1 MQSVVIDSLEKL
13 MGDGGPRSASL
24 IGGVHAS
31 GFLGERLSLQIA
43 VRLDDMDGTAARED
57 GSATHTDGSGGTSG
71 IEVELVGDL
80 AAAARLSVV
89 RRVPVSAP
97 APEDADQHY
106 LVTEPGEYPD
116 VLEPLSGKTGPG
128 GSSIGTGTDDS
139 TVVAVALTPGRWE
152 ALWIDILVKDAQLAG
167 VHQLTV
173 RLRPQG
179 DGHGDSGSR
188 TTAPDGGADGTE
200 SREGGTDAGAGGIAG
215 GAEHTLHLQIHPHPL
230 PPLEIVN
237 THWFHADSLSSYYE
251 VEVLSERHWE
261 LIEAFLRSAREMDV
275 NSVLTPTWTPPL
287 DTAEGHKRP
296 TVQLVGISEDAA
308 GEYRFDFTQLD
319 RWLRI
324 CREVGMV
331 SIEVAHLFT
340 QWGARFTPAIQVH
353 TADGVEDR
361 FGWHVAATDPEYR
374 RLMQALIPALRE
386 HLAAAWEGRV
396 LWHISDEP
404 SVQGLED
411 YRAAK
416 DQVSDLLEGADVV
429 DALSSLEFAEQSVVD
444 IPIVATNH
452 VGPFL
457 EAGRTPWVYYCVAQD
472 REVANRFIALP
483 SVRNRVLGRQLF
495 VHDAPGFLHWGYNFW
510 WAQFA
515 LRPIDPFTE
524 TCAGGGFYG
533 GDSFAVYPGPNGTP
547 WVSLRHRVFAQG
559 MADHRALTWLAS
571 LAGRERAASLVDEH
585 GTLTYAHF
593 SYDVDQ
599 HLQAR
604 RAVDEA
610 ILEALS
616 S

>member
-1 MQSVVIDSLEKL
+1 MQTVLIDSLEKL
-13 MGDGGPRSASL
+13 MGQGEPRPASL

-43 VRLDDMDGTAARED
+43 VRLETEEGLADALSDGADEGPAPRGVGMTAAV
-57 GSATHTDGSGGTSG
+57 
-71 IEVELVGDL
+71 EVELLGDL
-80 AAAARLSVV
+80 AAHACVSAV

-97 APEDADQHY
+97 APEDADEHY

-116 VLEPLSGKTGPG
+116 VLEPLAGTPRAGEA
-128 GSSIGTGTDDS
+128 GTGTADR
-139 TVVAVALTPGRWE
+139 TAYAVALTPGRWE
-152 ALWIDILVKDAQLAG
+152 ALWIDVMAKDAQLAG
-167 VHQLTV
+167 AHELRV
-173 RLRPQG
+173 RLRP
-179 DGHGDSGSR
+179 
-188 TTAPDGGADGTE
+188 
-200 SREGGTDAGAGGIAG
+200 AGAGSSDAG
-215 GAEHTLHLQIHPHPL
+215 PEDWAEHTIRVQIHPHHL

-237 THWFHADSLSSYYE
+237 THWFHADSLSTYYD
-251 VEVLSERHWE
+251 VEVFSERHWE
-261 LIEAFLRSAREMDV
+261 LIEVFLRSAREMDV

-296 TVQLVGISEDAA
+296 TVQLVGISEGAE
-308 GEYRFDFTQLD
+308 GGYSFDFTHLD
-319 RWLRI
+319 RWLAI
-324 CREVGMV
+324 CREVGMA

-340 QWGARFTPAIQVH
+340 QWGARFTPAIQVR
-353 TADGVEDR
+353 TAAGIEDR

-374 RLMQALIPALRE
+374 RLVQALIPALRA
-386 HLAAAWEGRV
+386 HLAATWEGRV

-404 SVQGLED
+404 GVASLDD

-416 DQVSDLLEGADVV
+416 EQVADLLEGADVV
-429 DALSSLEFAEQSVVD
+429 DALSSLEFAEQGVVD

-452 VGPFL
+452 VEPFL
-457 EAGRTPWVYYCVAQD
+457 EAGYTPWVYYCVSQT

-515 LRPIDPFTE
+515 LRPIDPFEE
-524 TCAGGGFYG
+524 TCAGGGFFG
-533 GDSFAVYPGPNGTP
+533 GDSFAVYPGPDGTP

-571 LAGRERAASLVDEH
+571 LIGREGAASLVDEG

-593 SYDVDQ
+593 GYDAPE
-599 HLQAR
+599 HLRAR

-610 ILEALS
+610 ILEALGS
-616 S
+616 

>member
-1 MQSVVIDSLEKL
+1 MQSVLIDSLEKL
-13 MGDGGPRSASL
+13 MGDAEPRPASL

-43 VRLDDMDGTAARED
+43 VRLDEPADAASAGAGGNGTA
-57 GSATHTDGSGGTSG
+57 G
-71 IEVELVGDL
+71 IELELVGDL
-80 AAAARLSVV
+80 ASATTLSAV

-97 APEDADQHY
+97 APENADEHY
-106 LVTEPGEYPD
+106 LVTEPDEYPD
-116 VLEPLSGKTGPG
+116 VLEPV
-128 GSSIGTGTDDS
+128 TGT
-139 TVVAVALTPGRWE
+139 TVDPTPGRWE
-152 ALWIDILVKDAQLAG
+152 SLWIDVLVEDAELAG
-167 VHQLTV
+167 VHELTV
-173 RLRPQG
+173 RLRP
-179 DGHGDSGSR
+179 DSDDSNN
-188 TTAPDGGADGTE
+188 
-200 SREGGTDAGAGGIAG
+200 GGT
-215 GAEHTLHLQIHPHPL
+215 EHTLRLQIHPHQL

-237 THWFHADSLSSYYE
+237 THWFHADSLSSYYD
-251 VEVLSERHWE
+251 VEVFSERHWE

-296 TVQLVGISEDAA
+296 TVQLVGISEES
-308 GEYRFDFTQLD
+308 GEYRFDFTELD

-340 QWGARFTPAIQVH
+340 QWGARFTPAIQVR
-353 TADGVEDR
+353 TADGIEDR

-374 RLMQALIPALRE
+374 RLMVALIPALRE
-386 HLAAAWEGRV
+386 HLAATWEGRV

-416 DQVSDLLEGADVV
+416 EQVSDLLEGADVV
-429 DALSSLEFAEQSVVD
+429 DALSSLEFAEQGVVD
-444 IPIVATNH
+444 IPIVATDH
-452 VGPFL
+452 VEPFL
-457 EAGRTPWVYYCVAQD
+457 DAGRNPWVYYCVAQD
-472 REVANRFIALP
+472 REVANRFISLP

-495 VHDAPGFLHWGYNFW
+495 VHHAPGFLHWGYNFW

-515 LRPIDPFTE
+515 LKPIDPFTE

-533 GDSFAVYPGPNGTP
+533 GDSFAVYPGPDGTP

-571 LAGRERAASLVDEH
+571 LVGHDRAAALVDE
-585 GTLTYAHF
+585 GGALTYAHF
-593 SYDVDQ
+593 SYDVEE

-610 ILEALS
+610 ILEALGS
-616 S
+616 

>member
-1 MQSVVIDSLEKL
+1 MQTVVIDSLEKL
-13 MGDGGPRSASL
+13 MGDGEPRPGSL
-24 IGGVHAS
+24 IGGLHAS
-31 GFLGERLSLQIA
+31 GFLGARLSLQIA
-43 VRLDDMDGTAARED
+43 VRLDDGA
-57 GSATHTDGSGGTSG
+57 GATPTDAPSGGTAG
-71 IEVELVGDL
+71 IELELVGDL
-80 AAAARLSVV
+80 ASATTLSAV

-97 APEDADQHY
+97 APENADEHY

-116 VLEPLSGKTGPG
+116 VLEPV
-128 GSSIGTGTDDS
+128 TGT
-139 TVVAVALTPGRWE
+139 TVDLTPGRWE
-152 ALWIDILVKDAQLAG
+152 SLWIDVLVEDAELAG
-167 VHQLTV
+167 VHELTV
-173 RLRPQG
+173 RLRP
-179 DGHGDSGSR
+179 DSDDSNN
-188 TTAPDGGADGTE
+188 
-200 SREGGTDAGAGGIAG
+200 GGT
-215 GAEHTLHLQIHPHPL
+215 EHTLRLQIHPHQL

-237 THWFHADSLSSYYE
+237 THWFHADSLSSYYD
-251 VEVLSERHWE
+251 VEVFSERHWE

-296 TVQLVGISEDAA
+296 TVQLVGISEES
-308 GEYRFDFTQLD
+308 GEYRFDFTELD

-340 QWGARFTPAIQVH
+340 QWGARFTPAIQVR
-353 TADGVEDR
+353 TADGIEDR

-374 RLMQALIPALRE
+374 RLMVALIPALRE
-386 HLAAAWEGRV
+386 HLAATWEGRV

-416 DQVSDLLEGADVV
+416 EQVSDLLEGADVV
-429 DALSSLEFAEQSVVD
+429 DALSSLEFAEQGVVD
-444 IPIVATNH
+444 IPIVATDH
-452 VGPFL
+452 VEPFL
-457 EAGRTPWVYYCVAQD
+457 DAGPNPWVYYCVAQD
-472 REVANRFIALP
+472 REVANRFISLP

-495 VHDAPGFLHWGYNFW
+495 VHHAPGFLHWGYNFW

-515 LRPIDPFTE
+515 LKPIDPFTE

-533 GDSFAVYPGPNGTP
+533 GDSFAVYPGPDGTP

-571 LAGRERAASLVDEH
+571 LVGHDRAATLVDE
-585 GTLTYAHF
+585 GGALTYAHF
-593 SYDVDQ
+593 SYDVEE
-599 HLQAR
+599 HLRAR

-610 ILEALS
+610 ILEALGS
-616 S
+616 